1 MSLFGMIAS
10 TLLGGV
16 GAYQQQRKYGEAQ
29 DRMSN
34 AADRAA
40 REGKY
45 KPFGV
50 TSGAGSASFKDGNA
64 SYSMDPRYQAQQDQ
78 MFGLGTDALNR
89 AGGNYDD
96 MASDMYNRQRN
107 LGADSRLAEATQLG
121 NRMFGAGTQGLR
133 VGGEALGG
141 SADSGMMS
149 PDGYGFARAY
159 EQQKSMDRSNAFE
172 QAQRQREREIAIG
185 QGMFSQ
191 GQGMDANAMAMIGL
205 GGDLGSQQSAANNA
219 AMNNYLSGQSAAAGY
234 TKMRGD
240 SQAGGLMGLGNGLNS
255 MMSGG
260 DEGPIS
266 RGGSSNPYSFGR
278 VNNSYSPYSMM
289 PSSRNISDYRNASFG
304 EAGRMSPQ
312 GTIGGL
318 GTWSGGGTTAAT
330 TTPQQRY
337 SNEADEYNFYNRR
350 R

>member
-29 DRMSN
+29 DRMSD

-64 SYSMDPRYQAQQDQ
+64 SYSMDPRYRAQQEQ

-96 MASDMYNRQRN
+96 MASDMYNRQRS
-107 LGADSRLAEATQLG
+107 LGADSRMAEATQLG

-149 PDGYGFARAY
+149 PDGYGFARAFA
-159 EQQKSMDRSNAFE
+159 QQDAMDRSNSFE

-289 PSSRNISDYRNASFG
+289 PSSRNIPDYRNASFG

>member
-29 DRMSN
+29 DRMSD

-64 SYSMDPRYQAQQDQ
+64 SYSMDPRYRAQQEQ

-107 LGADSRLAEATQLG
+107 LGADSRMAEATQLG

>member
-29 DRMSN
+29 DRMSD

-64 SYSMDPRYQAQQDQ
+64 SYSMDPRYRAQQEQ

-96 MASDMYNRQRN
+96 MASDMYNRQRS
-107 LGADSRLAEATQLG
+107 LGAGGRMAEATQLG

-149 PDGYGFARAY
+149 PDGYGFARAFA
-159 EQQKSMDRSNAFE
+159 QQDAMDRSNSFE

>member
-64 SYSMDPRYQAQQDQ
+64 SYSMDPRYRAQQEQ

-96 MASDMYNRQRN
+96 MASDMYNRQRS
-107 LGADSRLAEATQLG
+107 LGAGGRMAEATQLG

-149 PDGYGFARAY
+149 PDGYGFARAFA
-159 EQQKSMDRSNAFE
+159 QQDAMDRSNSFE

-219 AMNNYLSGQSAAAGY
+219 AMANYLSGQSAAAGY

-240 SQAGGLMGLGNGLNS
+240 SQAGGIMGLGNGLNS

-260 DEGPIS
+260 NKPPTVPTSQYMATPTGQNRMASYNYMGSGGMYPNGRGLPTYSQYANTPI
-266 RGGSSNPYSFGR
+266 GQN
-278 VNNSYSPYSMM
+278 
-289 PSSRNISDYRNASFG
+289 
-304 EAGRMSPQ
+304 
-312 GTIGGL
+312 TIGGYNNMGRL
-318 GTWSGGGTTAAT
+318 GSWSRGGGTTAAT
-330 TTPQQRY
+330 TNPQQRY
-337 SNEADEYNFYNRR
+337 
-350 R
+350 

>member
-10 TLLGGV
+10 TLLGGA

-29 DRMSN
+29 DRMSD

-64 SYSMDPRYQAQQDQ
+64 SYSMDPRYRAQQEQ

-107 LGADSRLAEATQLG
+107 LGADSRMAEATQLG

-240 SQAGGLMGLGNGLNS
+240 SQAGGLIGLGNGLNS
-255 MMSGG
+255 MMSDDKPPTVPTSQYIATPTGQNRMASYNSMGSGG
-260 DEGPIS
+260 MYPNGRGLPTYSQYANTPI
-266 RGGSSNPYSFGR
+266 GQN
-278 VNNSYSPYSMM
+278 M
-289 PSSRNISDYRNASFG
+289 
-304 EAGRMSPQ
+304 
-312 GTIGGL
+312 IGGYNNMGRL
-318 GTWSGGGTTAAT
+318 GSWSGGGTTAAT
-330 TTPQQRY
+330 TTPRY
-337 SNEADEYNFYNRR
+337 SDNMYSMFPRR
-350 R
+350 

>member
-29 DRMSN
+29 DRMSS
-34 AADRAA
+34 AAERAA

-64 SYSMDPRYQAQQDQ
+64 TYSMDPRYRAQQEQ
-78 MFGLGTDALNR
+78 MFGLGTAALDR
-89 AGGNYDD
+89 AGGSYDD
-96 MASDMYNRQRN
+96 LASDMYNRQRDI
-107 LGADSRLAEATQLG
+107 GSGGRMAEATELG
-121 NRMFGAGTQGLR
+121 NRMFGAGTGGLR

-141 SADSGMMS
+141 ASGSGMMS
-149 PDGYGFARAY
+149 PDGYGFARAFA
-159 EQQKSMDRSNAFE
+159 QQDAIDRNNAFN
-172 QAQRQREREIAIG
+172 QAQQQRAADINLG
-185 QGMFSQ
+185 TGMFSQ
-191 GQGMDANAMAMIGL
+191 GQGMDANALAMIGL
-205 GGDLGSQQSAANNA
+205 GGDLGSQQSAANNN
-219 AMNNYLSGQSAAAGY
+219 AMQNYLSGQSDAAGY

-240 SQAGGLMGLGNGLNS
+240 AQAGGIMGLGNGLNS
-255 MMSGG
+255 MMRGG
-260 DEGPIS
+260 GEGPIS

-312 GTIGGL
+312 GSIGNL
-318 GTWSGGGTTAAT
+318 GQWSPSGGSTAAS
-330 TTPQQRY
+330 TPVNNRY
-337 SNEADEYNFYNRR
+337 PNNMYTNYR
-350 R
+350 